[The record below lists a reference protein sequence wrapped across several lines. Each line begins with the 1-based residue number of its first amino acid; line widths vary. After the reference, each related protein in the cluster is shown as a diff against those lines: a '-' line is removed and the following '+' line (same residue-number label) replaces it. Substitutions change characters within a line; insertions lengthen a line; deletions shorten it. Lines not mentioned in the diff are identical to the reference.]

1 MKVCKQ
7 MGVMHVLSMLMG
19 FDMGSFLVGH
29 ILDNHNHGT
38 NSQVSKYR
46 GQKPYKVTIFK
57 CGLGVEEG

>member
-1 MKVCKQ
+1 
-7 MGVMHVLSMLMG
+7 MHVLSMLMG

-46 GQKPYKVTIFK
+46 GQKPYKVAIFK
-57 CGLGVEEG
+57 CGLAVEEG